1 MRFLVAALIL
11 AGVVYGGSQLLPCAP
26 GARGGTAIDPLRVTS
41 GLI

>member
-11 AGVVYGGSQLLPCAP
+11 AGAVFGLAQLLPAAP
-26 GARGGTAIDPLRVTS
+26 GLRGGTAIDPLRVTS

>member
-1 MRFLVAALIL
+1 MRLLVAALIL
-11 AGVVYGGSQLLPCAP
+11 VGAIYGLSQLLPCAP